1 MRQDGCFKTTIRL
14 DLNDDVERQACQYL
28 KRLDKRRYKSYSRA
42 IAVAV
47 VDYFERQAKIAND
60 PYLETRE
67 KEDAFLRRVQETIE
81 RGLQATPS
89 IQNIQPPSVPASDDE
104 EDTDAALDFIN
115 GF

>member
-14 DLNDDVERQACQYL
+14 DLNNDVERRAWEHL
-28 KRLDKRRYKSYSRA
+28 KRMDKRQYKSYSRA

-81 RGLQATPS
+81 RGLQAVALNVP
-89 IQNIQPPSVPASDDE
+89 QPPVTASDDE

>member
-14 DLNDDVERQACQYL
+14 DLSDDVERRAWKHL
-28 KRLDKRRYKSYSRA
+28 KRLDKQQYKSYSRA

-81 RGLQATPS
+81 RSLQTVALNVP
-89 IQNIQPPSVPASDDE
+89 QLSVTALDDE